1 MEFINPTV
9 EIAYIDAQLG
19 VYHQYL
25 TASAGKPDPKGKIAE
40 VQAKV
45 DELNQRKAELQ
56 GY

>member
-19 VYHQYL
+19 VFQDFL

-40 VQAKV
+40 VQAQV
-45 DELNQRKAELQ
+45 DALNIRKAELQ
-56 GY
+56 G

>member
-19 VYHQYL
+19 VFQDFL

-45 DELNQRKAELQ
+45 DALNIRKAELQ
-56 GY
+56 G